1 MTPVHRI
8 RGLVPP
14 VSGKTA
20 AIEAKRGARLDTW
33 RAVSTTSAAVLPL
46 TLRAEPGKGAGRCC
60 GSSPGSQPVL
70 QAAPTPA
77 PFLDSAGGASPLIRW
92 TRPKLGLL
100 ASSISL
106 GLLACGG
113 GQENPASIAS
123 PQSSEQASASRL
135 DAPAASNETATAKAL
150 AVRDPRPVPP
160 PPAPVIDAVNLTD
173 TTAPLLFDVG
183 TRSYAAP
190 VTISGL
196 HNPSNYRAAPKLPA
210 WQFATVDPTGGQL
223 TFERETAPDTG
234 WHNQSRK
241 GRVLVTGGSSA
252 AANRIYT
259 VFNKEQLLAA
269 LREAKNQPKIIR
281 VVGHI
286 DFRWRDGNTV
296 FEEYTGFLDQKNG
309 GSFSIPSNTTLVG
322 INDSNGRPAR
332 ITGTQLLIG
341 IEAALAPGG
350 DPEADFKTW
359 VAAGKDP
366 EAYPTWTR
374 NIILRNLAI
383 DTPWDVNPEDSDNAY
398 MDGLTVTR
406 GQQIWL
412 DHVTISDGD
421 TPDSL
426 ASDTRHDGALD
437 VVRGSDYVTISNSV
451 FSKHHKNSL
460 IGNGDSGRAWSD
472 AGRLHVTLTGNWWN
486 YAYSRL
492 PLVRF
497 GQLHMYNNL
506 VTGSTT
512 TSDNDMKFGSGLDA
526 RYQSDVINENN
537 FYEFTGLKPKEVC
550 GKLAGGKDAIS
561 MRSSGHRFISDKDD
575 LGKPMTAVVDIEL
588 QGCEGVPVAQNW
600 VPPYAYTLRTADA
613 ARGAVQAAAGAGR
626 VGLFAAQ
633 GPVPAPLPGSPA
645 PSPSP
650 TPSPTPSPAPS
661 PSPTPAPAPTPA
673 PSPSPNPPP
682 LIPGTA
688 CTVTLPCSTGSGEQA
703 MSPLVTAIVP
713 AAAYVQATGTYTLS
727 GAGAINTG
735 SPYTFNFKYTA
746 LTGDFTFTARVVTQG
761 GNADSARAGVVAADG
776 ITGSPVYAWTA
787 RYSTTGEI
795 RAAINGNN
803 KSNLAGFAAST
814 PPVWVRVQRR
824 GNALYSA
831 ASTDGVTWAEKTNVN
846 VTAAS
851 LYVGLALSS
860 GSNSAVV
867 TADFD
872 NVSIVGGGR

>member
-1 MTPVHRI
+1 MT
-8 RGLVPP
+8 
-14 VSGKTA
+14 
-20 AIEAKRGARLDTW
+20 
-33 RAVSTTSAAVLPL
+33 
-46 TLRAEPGKGAGRCC
+46 
-60 GSSPGSQPVL
+60 SSK
-70 QAAPTPA
+70 
-77 PFLDSAGGASPLIRW
+77 
-92 TRPKLGLL
+92 PKLGLL

-113 GQENPASIAS
+113 GQENLAHFAA
-123 PQSSEQASASRL
+123 PQSSEQASAGRL
-135 DAPAASNETATAKAL
+135 DATTSTDAANARAL
-150 AVRDPRPVPP
+150 AVRDPRPVTPP
-160 PPAPVIDAVNLTD
+160 LAPVIDAVSLTD
-173 TTAPLLFDVG
+173 TAAPLLFDVG
-183 TRSYAAP
+183 DRSYAAP
-190 VTISGL
+190 ATINGL
-196 HNPSNYRAAPKLPA
+196 HNPSNYRVAPRLPA

-223 TFERETAPDTG
+223 SFERETAPDIG
-234 WHNQSRK
+234 WHGRSRAGK
-241 GRVLVTGGSSA
+241 VLVTGGSSA
-252 AANRIYT
+252 AANRVYT

-269 LREAKNQPKIIR
+269 LREAKNEPKIIR
-281 VVGHI
+281 IVGHI

-296 FEEYTGFLDQKNG
+296 FEEYTGFLDQKSG

-332 ITGTQLLIG
+332 ITGTQILIG
-341 IEAALAPGG
+341 IEAALTVGG
-350 DPEADFKTW
+350 SPEDDFKKW

-374 NIILRNLAI
+374 NIIVRNLAI

-398 MDGLTVTR
+398 MDGVTITR
-406 GQQIWL
+406 GQQIWI

-451 FSKHHKNSL
+451 FSKHHKTSL

-497 GQLHMYNNL
+497 GQLHLYNNL
-506 VTGSTT
+506 VSGSTT
-512 TSDNDMKFGSGLDA
+512 TSDSDMKFGSGLDA

-537 FYEFTGLKPKEVC
+537 FYEFTGLKPREVC

-561 MRSSGHRFISDKDD
+561 MRSAGHRFISDKDD
-575 LGKPMTAVVDIEL
+575 LGKPMAGVIDIEL
-588 QGCEGVPVAQNW
+588 QGCEGVPVQQNW

-613 ARGAVQAAAGAGR
+613 ARGAVQSSSGAGR
-626 VGLFAAQ
+626 VGLFAVQ
-633 GPVPAPLPGSPA
+633 GPVPAPLPGAPAPSPA
-645 PSPSP
+645 PTPIPSPSPSPSP
-650 TPSPTPSPAPS
+650 TPSPSPSPAPS
-661 PSPTPAPAPTPA
+661 PA
-673 PSPSPNPPP
+673 PNPPP

-688 CTVTLPCSTGSGEQA
+688 CTVTLPCSDGSGEA
-703 MSPLVTAIVP
+703 VLSPLVTVPVP
-713 AAAYVQATGTYTLS
+713 AAAYVQDTGTYTLS
-727 GAGAINTG
+727 GAGVINTG
-735 SPYTFNFKYTA
+735 SPYAFNFKYTA
-746 LTGDFTFTARVVTQG
+746 LVGDFTFTARLVSQG
-761 GNADSARAGVVAADG
+761 GTADSARAGVVAADAV
-776 ITGSPVYAWTA
+776 TGAPVYAWTA
-787 RYSTTGEI
+787 RYASTGDI

-803 KSNLAGFAAST
+803 KSSLSGFSTST

-824 GNALYSA
+824 GSALYSA
-831 ASTDGVTWAEKTNVN
+831 ASTDGLSWTEKTNAS
-846 VTAAS
+846 VTAPT